1 MTIAGRVSWTSMMI
15 LSVGVAL
22 YATFHVV
29 TGFVYLPRE
38 VAANSFVSPLGLH
51 LHIAAS
57 AVALALGPFQ
67 FLRGIRAKIPLLH
80 RLMGRTYVCAC
91 LVGGLA
97 GGAIAMFSS
106 AGPLAGAGFFSL
118 AMLWLLFTSVAFRAA
133 LARDF
138 VRHERFMVRS
148 FALTL
153 AAVTLRIYLPIGIT
167 LNQGDFVLPY
177 TIIAWAC
184 WIPNLL
190 VAEAWLA
197 VRGKGMEAATR
208 EAVGAKGQAAYL
220 P

>member
-22 YATFHVV
+22 YAAFHVA
-29 TGFVYLPRE
+29 TGFVYLPPE
-38 VAANSFVSPLGLH
+38 VAANGFISPLGLH
-51 LHIAAS
+51 VHIAAS

-67 FLRGIRAKIPLLH
+67 FLSGIRARMPSLH
-80 RLMGRTYVCAC
+80 RLMGRIYVAAC

-118 AMLWLLFTSVAFRAA
+118 AALWLLFTGAAFRFA
-133 LARDF
+133 LSRDF
-138 VRHERFMVRS
+138 VRHQRFMVRS

-167 LNQGDFVLPY
+167 LNQGNFVLPY

-190 VAEAWLA
+190 VAEVWLA
-197 VRGKGMEAATR
+197 ARGQQMEAATR
-208 EAVGAKGQAAYL
+208 QALAGRG
-220 P
+220 